1 MGKGN
6 RKSVSANV
14 EGSLNPDLDLK
25 DAIRQRKQKML
36 KAAIQSIMK
45 LDEDDQE
52 SAILVLKSEME
63 KKWNDFMHIFEEQEA
78 ILIAVDDSSLT
89 ELTND
94 FVNTHNSYVKAKI
107 HSANL
112 LAKATTTDPESL
124 NNSITASDNRP
135 KFKMAPMRIT
145 PFSGELADWI
155 EFKATCDTILDS
167 GFPEVQRL
175 QYLKDA
181 LFGEARS
188 LVSHILP
195 GQGAFNRAMQ
205 LLKDRYDNQRSII
218 NAHLKRFYTIP
229 CIETPS
235 AESFRSMLNA
245 LNGLVAALKCY
256 DIETSSWD
264 AIIIFHISQRFDK
277 LTLTQWEDKLDGKRT
292 IPKLQTLLEFIQVRI
307 TVRQTTE
314 TFNEAS
320 QPEKWN
326 KANKI
331 SGAHKQG
338 NEYKKYHD
346 KVQDKV
352 KTFLTLKDTYEC
364 GLCDKNHLS
373 SRCTEIFR
381 MNLKDRQ
388 ARIKKKQLCE
398 NCFYPHPVMECPF
411 KPACKKCDASHN
423 TLLHPDGKQMF
434 LNTVEQEMASGVS
447 NEDEKPND
455 DDDRLSTISQM
466 HFYHVNEESDSE
478 VLLTTAIVPTIS
490 NKHSALLHALID
502 DGSTGNLITVNA
514 CKLLNLRFKRIN
526 VPMVGVGNMPVG
538 CVIGRA
544 IVTIKSIHDKNYART
559 IKVIVVRSIG
569 ETKGIGQSAAQHWKH
584 LHGLPLANPKYYD
597 SHEFDLLLG
606 TATHADLIM
615 GAIVRGERN
624 QPIARQSKLGW
635 LVSGQTNILG
645 ESMAMCRATT
655 FEHCDDDKNLSEQL
669 KKFWELE
676 EISTKKM
683 LTPEEQMAETIFA
696 NSIQCTKDGKF
707 IVDLPFKM
715 KPSDHLGESFGM
727 AIRRYKGLQ
736 RRFEKNPQLKKQYDE
751 VLEEYLTLNHMQLVT
766 DRPQSQCFLPHHE
779 VVKESS
785 TSTKVRVVF
794 DASAK
799 SSTGVSL
806 NDCLCVGPV
815 IQPELFDLLIG
826 WRKFKIAVSSDI
838 EKMYRMMYVNSE
850 HADWQTILWHRPGTS
865 GIFPYKLLTV
875 TFGTSSAPFQ
885 ATRGVYEIGQRIKE
899 AQPELAK
906 IIQSNFY
913 VDDFMKSFST
923 IEEARSINKEITG
936 ELAKYGFTLR
946 KWKSNDP
953 SALNGINEID
963 CEQCINFDSNFKTL
977 GIAWHAHTDM
987 FVFKSIEP
995 KVVEKW
1001 TKRLILSVIAKLFD
1015 PLGWLAPCIV
1025 RAKLLMQDIW
1035 RLPNN
1040 IGWDTELPLRIVSH
1054 WQAIYSDLTAANPI
1068 NIPRWLKLS
1077 NTKESVELHA
1087 FCDASKLS
1095 YACCVYL
1102 RVTHD
1107 DGIISC
1113 NLVAAKSK
1121 VSPVRATTIP
1131 RLELCGALLGSKL
1144 VRKCAQALSI
1154 DNVPIFAWCDS
1165 KIVLAW
1171 LATHPSK
1178 WATFVA
1184 HRTSEIHENIDATC
1198 WRHVPTKQNP
1208 ADIASRGSKIGEIE
1222 HSTMWWHGPT
1232 FLTSQVEKMPN
1243 QSLVLPIDSAPEK
1256 CKQAKVFHINLPE
1269 ENYIVEKF
1277 ENLSRLLHF
1286 TSLVFRWRNTTKGQ
1300 RIPKEP
1306 VSAEEMNIA
1315 ERHWIRFIQM
1325 QYFGPEI
1332 SKLKANR
1339 TLPKSSALLNLTP
1352 FIDGDGILRM
1362 NGRVKNVE
1370 LIQQKTAIILPAKS
1384 RFVFLVIRDAHEQ
1397 QSNHGGVQL
1406 TLRAIRNRFWI
1417 IHARSQV
1424 NKLIGRCI
1432 SCYRSKK
1439 LLITQKMADLPLFRT
1454 IPARPFTF
1462 TGCDFAGPFQ
1472 IKLNENRNASTTKG
1486 YVALFICL
1494 TTKAVHFEVVGDMST
1509 AEYVMALENF
1519 IARRGIPST
1528 MYTDNGT
1535 NLVGGEREI
1544 RTLHDQFMSQTN
1556 ELTRKIAATRIKFK
1570 RIPAR
1575 ASHMGGIW
1583 ERAVGLMKY
1592 HLSRVMKNTKLTTR
1606 RFDHVLK
1613 QIECSLNS
1621 RPLWAITHNADDVE
1635 VITPSHFFN
1644 FEAINTLPRPDI
1656 SHIKMNRLDQYQY
1669 LHRLYIDFWKDW
1681 SKEYV
1686 DLLQVRQK
1694 WQEKKPN
1701 IKVGSIVVISEDN
1714 LPPCRWSLGRVVS
1727 VYPAKD
1733 GLIRVVDV
1741 KCGDTILKRPVHR
1754 LGVLPILEND
1764 EYKDQL
1770 NASKVAAFN
1779 AGENVDDF
1787 STII

>member
-1 MGKGN
+1 MGKG

-14 EGSLNPDLDLK
+14 ESSLNPDLDLK
-25 DAIRQRKQKML
+25 DTVRQRTQKML
-36 KAAIQSIMK
+36 KSTINSIMK
-45 LDEDDQE
+45 LNDESGE
-52 SAILVLKSEME
+52 STIFVLKSELAS
-63 KKWNDFMHIFEEQEA
+63 KWNDFMHAFEEQEA
-78 ILIAVDDSSLT
+78 ILTAVDDNTLT
-89 ELTND
+89 EVTNE
-94 FVNTHNSYVKAKI
+94 FVTMHNSYLKAKI
-107 HSANL
+107 HAAELLSSSAE
-112 LAKATTTDPESL
+112 TESQSL
-124 NNSITASDNRP
+124 NNSVVVNECRST
-135 KFKMAPMRIT
+135 FKMAPMRIT
-145 PFSGELADWI
+145 PFSGELSDWI
-155 EFKATCDTILDS
+155 EFKATCDMILDS
-167 GFPEVQRL
+167 NIPDKQRL

-181 LFGEARS
+181 LFGEART

-195 GQGAFNRAMQ
+195 GQGAFDRAMQ
-205 LLKDRYDNQRSII
+205 LLKDQYDDQRAII
-218 NAHLKRFYTIP
+218 NEHLKRFYAIP
-229 CIETPS
+229 FIETPS
-235 AESFRSMLNA
+235 AEFFRSMLNA

-264 AIIIFHISQRFDK
+264 AILIFHISQRFDK
-277 LTLTQWEDKLDGKRT
+277 ETLTQWEYKLDGKRT
-292 IPKLQTLLEFIQVRI
+292 VPKLKTLLDFLQVRI

-314 TFNEAS
+314 TFTESS
-320 QPEKWN
+320 QAEKWSKTN
-326 KANKI
+326 KNSSAHKHSNGYKKANDKI
-331 SGAHKQG
+331 
-338 NEYKKYHD
+338 
-346 KVQDKV
+346 QDKV
-352 KTFLTLKDTYEC
+352 KTYLTLKETYEC
-364 GLCDKNHLS
+364 GLCDKKHLT
-373 SRCTEIFR
+373 SRCTEIIR

-388 ARIKKKQLCE
+388 ARIKRKQLCE
-398 NCFYPHPVMECPF
+398 NCFYPHPVVECPF
-411 KPACKKCDASHN
+411 KPACKKCDAPHN
-423 TLLHPDGKQMF
+423 TLLHPDSKQMF
-434 LNTVEQEMASGVS
+434 LNVAEPGLENEASNS
-447 NEDEKPND
+447 DETNND
-455 DDDRLSTISQM
+455 DDDRLSSISQM
-466 HFYHVNEESDSE
+466 HFYHVNEESNDE
-478 VLLTTAIVPTIS
+478 VLLTTAIVPTMS

-514 CKLLNLRFKRIN
+514 CKLLNLHFTPLNI
-526 VPMVGVGNMPVG
+526 PMIGVGNTPVG
-538 CVIGRA
+538 RVIGRT
-544 IVTIKSIHDKNYART
+544 IVTIKSIHDKKYART
-559 IKVIVVRSIG
+559 IKAIVVRSIG
-569 ETKGIGQSAAQHWKH
+569 QTKGIRQSVTRNWKH
-584 LHGLPLANPKYYD
+584 LRGLPLANPKYYNGQA
-597 SHEFDLLLG
+597 FDLLLG
-606 TATHADLIM
+606 NAAHADFILERIIK
-615 GAIVRGERN
+615 GGRN

-635 LVSGQTNILG
+635 LISGQTNTSAENI
-645 ESMAMCRATT
+645 AICRATT
-655 FEHCDDDKNLSEQL
+655 FEQCDNEQTLSEQL
-669 KKFWELE
+669 KKFWEIE
-676 EISTKKM
+676 EVSTRKM
-683 LTPEEQMAETIFA
+683 LTPEEQMAENIFA
-696 NSIQCTKDGKF
+696 NSIHCAKNGKF

-715 KPSDHLGESFGM
+715 NPSDHLGESFPM

-736 RRFEKNPQLKKQYDE
+736 RRFDKNPQLKKQYDE
-751 VLEEYLTLNHMQLVT
+751 VLEEYLTLNHMQLVA

-779 VVKESS
+779 IVKESS
-785 TSTKVRVVF
+785 TTTKVRVVF

-799 SSTGVSL
+799 TSTGVSL

-838 EKMYRMMYVNSE
+838 EKMYRMIYVNPE
-850 HADWQTILWHRPGTS
+850 HADWQTILWHRPGTN
-865 GIFPYKLLTV
+865 GILPYKLLTV

-885 ATRGVYEIGQRIKE
+885 ATRGVHEIGQRIKDTK
-899 AQPELAK
+899 PELAK
-906 IIQSNFY
+906 IIQSSFY

-923 IEEARSINKEITG
+923 IDEARYINKAITV

-946 KWKSNDP
+946 KWKSNEP
-953 SALNGINEID
+953 SALDGFEEID
-963 CEQCINFDSNFKTL
+963 CEQSINFDSTFKTL

-995 KVVEKW
+995 KIVERW
-1001 TKRLILSVIAKLFD
+1001 TKRQILSVIAKLFD

-1040 IGWDTELPLRIVSH
+1040 INWDTELPSH
-1054 WQAIYSDLTAANPI
+1054 IITQWQAIYSDLTAANPI
-1068 NIPRWLKLS
+1068 KIPRWLKLS
-1077 NTKESVELHA
+1077 TIGEGVELHV

-1102 RVTHD
+1102 RIKHENDT
-1107 DGIISC
+1107 ISC
-1113 NLVAAKSK
+1113 NLIAAKSK

-1131 RLELCGALLGSKL
+1131 RLELCGALLASKL
-1144 VRKCAQALSI
+1144 VRRCAQALSI
-1154 DNVPIFAWCDS
+1154 DNVPIIAWCDS

-1184 HRTSEIHENIDATC
+1184 HRASEIHDNVDAKC

-1208 ADIASRGSKIGEIE
+1208 ADIASRGSKISEIE
-1222 HSTMWWHGPT
+1222 CSSMWWHGPE
-1232 FLTSQVEKMPN
+1232 FLTSQLEKVPN
-1243 QSLVLPIDSAPEK
+1243 QILALPIETAPEK
-1256 CKQAKVFHINLPE
+1256 CKQAKAFHINLSN
-1269 ENYIVEKF
+1269 ENYVLEKF
-1277 ENLSRLLHF
+1277 ENLNRLLHF
-1286 TSLVFRWRNTTKGQ
+1286 TCLAFRWRKTIKG
-1300 RIPKEP
+1300 EP
-1306 VSAEEMNIA
+1306 MLKGPVTAEEMDAA
-1315 ERHWIRFIQM
+1315 EIHWIRLTQL
-1325 QYFGPEI
+1325 QNFGHEI

-1339 TLPKSSALLNLTP
+1339 TLPKSSALLKLTP
-1352 FIDGDGILRM
+1352 FLDNDSILRM
-1362 NGRVKNVE
+1362 NGRVNNIE
-1370 LIQQKTAIILPAKS
+1370 LMQQKTAIILPPKS
-1384 RFVFLVIRDAHEQ
+1384 RFVFLVIRDAHER
-1397 QSNHGGVQL
+1397 SAKHGGVQL
-1406 TLRAIRNRFWI
+1406 TLRAIRNRYWI

-1439 LLITQKMADLPLFRT
+1439 RLITQKMADLPLFRT
-1454 IPARPFTF
+1454 VPARPFTF

-1486 YVALFICL
+1486 YIALFICL

-1519 IARRGIPST
+1519 IARRGIPSI

-1556 ELTRKIAATRIKFK
+1556 ELTRKLAATRIKFK

-1592 HLSRVMKNTKLTTR
+1592 HLSRVMKTTKLTTR

-1669 LHRLYIDFWKDW
+1669 LHRLYIDFWKSW

-1701 IKVGSIVVISEDN
+1701 INIGSIVVISEDN
-1714 LPPCRWSLGRVVS
+1714 LPPCRWSLGRVVAT
-1727 VYPAKD
+1727 YPAKD

-1741 KCGDTILKRPVHR
+1741 KCGDTILKRPIHR
-1754 LGVLPILEND
+1754 LGLLPILEND
-1764 EYKDQL
+1764 EYKNQL
-1770 NASKVAAFN
+1770 NASKIAASN

-1787 STII
+1787 STVV